1 VALKFTSHPTLGA
14 LTRSLR
20 LPLWPGWRHLPR
32 EARDTLFLLGV
43 IAWTMLPHLT
53 HQPDWCLALSAIVLL
68 WRARLAINNAALPG
82 RWWLVA
88 VLLLAAALTY
98 GSYGT
103 LIGKEP
109 GVTLAVVLAALK
121 TMELRARRDAFV
133 VFFLG
138 FFLVLTHFLYSQSML
153 VAAAM
158 LVSVWGLLTALV
170 LAHMP
175 VGQPSLRQA
184 SALAARTALLGM
196 PIMVLLFVL
205 FPRIGPLWGVQ
216 QDDISRTGLSNSMRM
231 GSVAQ
236 VAQDDS
242 VALRLK
248 FTGPV
253 PPPQAMYFR
262 GPVLTRFDGR
272 EWRPASP
279 DPAAQPSRQTGPQVA
294 GDGLRTRGM
303 PIRYEMTLEPNQLAV
318 LPLLEATS
326 SAPLIEGYT
335 VSGPV
340 DLQWI
345 TSKPI
350 GQRLR
355 FEAVAYASFQHGPL
369 VRVPSLA
376 TSLEL
381 PNTFNPRTLA
391 WAAAMRAD
399 PVYAGADAA
408 TLAQALLQHIRTGGF
423 SYTLAPGTYGRD
435 AIDEFWL
442 DRRDGFCEHFAAAF
456 VVIMRALNVPAR
468 VVTGYQGADL
478 QPVDGY
484 YIVRQSSAH
493 AWAEYWQA
501 GVGWIRADPT
511 AAVAP
516 ERIDRSRR
524 LVATPGLMAG
534 AIGTMSPALLAQ
546 MRGIWEATNN
556 RWNQW
561 VLNYSS
567 SQQLDVLK
575 HFGFESPSR
584 EDLATLLIGTLSA
597 LALLG
602 AAWAWW
608 DQHRVDPW
616 TRQMQRL
623 RAALHSLDLESA
635 AHDTPRALAQRVRNR
650 FGELGDPLT
659 TLLVTLERQRYSA
672 QAVTRPDAGLTRRF
686 VEQVRRLR
694 NATR

>member
-1 VALKFTSHPTLGA
+1 MALKFSFQPMLSA
-14 LTRSLR
+14 LVRPKGSPR
-20 LPLWPGWRHLPR
+20 WPGWRHLPR

-43 IAWTMLPHLT
+43 IVWTMLPHLS
-53 HQPDWCLALSAIVLL
+53 HQPDWCLALTAIVLL

-82 RWWLVA
+82 RWWLVTL
-88 VLLLAAALTY
+88 LLLAAALTY

-109 GVTLAVVLAALK
+109 GVTLAVVLVALK

-138 FFLVLTHFLYSQSML
+138 FFLVLTHFLYSQSLL

-184 SALAARTALLGM
+184 SALAARTALLGL
-196 PIMVLLFVL
+196 PIMALLFIL

-216 QDDISRTGLSNSMRM
+216 QDEISRTGLSNSMRM

-248 FTGPV
+248 FSGPV

-272 EWRPASP
+272 EWRPAPPNATVQS
-279 DPAAQPSRQTGPQVA
+279 SRQPGAKGSP
-294 GDGLRTRGM
+294 DGLRTRGL

-318 LPLLEATS
+318 LPLLEATHG
-326 SAPLIEGYT
+326 APVIDGYT

-340 DLQWI
+340 DLQWFA
-345 TSKPI
+345 SKPV
-350 GQRLR
+350 GERLR
-355 FEAVAYASFQHGPL
+355 FEAEAYASFQYGPV
-369 VRVPSLA
+369 VRLPSLA

-399 PVYAGADAA
+399 PVFAGADAA
-408 TLAQALLQHIRTGGF
+408 TLAQSLLRHIRTGGY

-442 DRRDGFCEHFAAAF
+442 DRRDGFCEHFAASF
-456 VVIMRALNVPAR
+456 VVIMRALGVPAR
-468 VVTGYQGADL
+468 VVTGYQGADP

-546 MRGIWEATNN
+546 IRGLWELTNN

-567 SQQLDVLK
+567 DQQLDVLR

-584 EDLATLLIGTLSA
+584 EDLATLLIGTLST

-616 TRQMQRL
+616 SRQMQRL
-623 RAALHSLDLESA
+623 RHALHTLGLESA
-635 AHDTPRALAQRVRNR
+635 VHDTPRALALRVRDR
-650 FGELGDPLT
+650 FGEQGHPLMA
-659 TLLVTLERQRYSA
+659 LLIVLERQRYSA
-672 QAVTRPDAGLTRRF
+672 QALSRPDAALTRRF
-686 VEQVRRLR
+686 VEKARSLR
-694 NATR
+694 KSAR